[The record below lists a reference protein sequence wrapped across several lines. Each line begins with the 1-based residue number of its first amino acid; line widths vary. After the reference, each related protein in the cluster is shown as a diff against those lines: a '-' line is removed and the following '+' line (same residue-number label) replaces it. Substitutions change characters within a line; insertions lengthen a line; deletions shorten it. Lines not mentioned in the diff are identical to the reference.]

1 MDRGGRAIQPRS
13 NSIPS
18 FTEQDVRDYLSR
30 GVSLGKIGMLGQT
43 AITRIDFTTIRELDR
58 ACGEKYFQANYL
70 ADLPICY
77 VELGG
82 TFRVFGPP
90 SFGVSHGA
98 STTSTAFIVFDART
112 GNRLVIGTP
121 SRARWA

>member
-1 MDRGGRAIQPRS
+1 MDRGIPAVQPRG

-30 GVSLGKIGMLGQT
+30 GVSLGKIRVLGQP
-43 AITRIDFTTIRELDR
+43 AITRILFTTIRELDR
-58 ACGEKYFQANYL
+58 ACGEKYFEANYP

-77 VELGG
+77 VELRGA
-82 TFRVFGPP
+82 FRVFGPSSSRASP
-90 SFGVSHGA
+90 GA
-98 STTSTAFIVFDART
+98 STSTALIVFDART

-121 SRARWA
+121 ARARWT